1 MSRQPGLVKI
11 GKRSTN
17 LLAVSEPGSPPI
29 NILKQPKYIL
39 SHDKSGNS
47 KAKMVVIL
55 DRKLNGITRKQINK
69 RNDSSYSNWHVCA
82 MRQFETQSQQTL
94 IYFYKCM
101 KK

>member
-1 MSRQPGLVKI
+1 MSRQSMSRQPGLVKI

-17 LLAVSEPGSPPI
+17 LPPI

-39 SHDKSGNS
+39 SHDQSGNS

-55 DRKLNGITRKQINK
+55 DRKLNGMTIKQIYK
-69 RNDSSYSNWHVCA
+69 RNNSSYSNWHVRA